1 MRKEWFEH
9 VRKTRKKLS
18 KKDNPCSHVEAMKK
32 ASVTWADVKVKVL
45 KRKRRLEKQA
55 AKAEAKK
62 RIKITDPDEKV
73 GQKNT

>member
-1 MRKEWFEH
+1 MMRKEWFEH
-9 VRKTRKKLS
+9 VRKTRKKHS

-55 AKAEAKK
+55 AKIDAKK
-62 RIKITDPDEKV
+62 RIKITEPDEKLE
-73 GQKNT
+73 